1 VKIIRDS
8 DDDVIEASVCTTG
21 AFDGVHVGH
30 QAVIREVKRRAEARG
45 VASAVV
51 TFDKPPALVGRPES
65 APKLLTRLERKLE
78 LLDELGVD
86 VVYVIEFGPE
96 RAATTA
102 QEFVDEVFVGRLGTR
117 EILVGND
124 FKFGKGRE
132 GTVQF
137 LEEAGAGA
145 GFDVEGLDL
154 IVHDPSATEHVSS
167 TAIRRALNGGA
178 VEQANA
184 MLGRP
189 FELVGEV
196 TKGDQRGRTIGF
208 PTANVVLS
216 EDMARPANGVYACN
230 YVLPDGS
237 VTGAAINVGV
247 RPTFY
252 EQADAAVLEAHLL
265 DFPDDSASPV
275 DTDQVVGWEA
285 GNLYGTQARVQFLH
299 FLRSERRFN
308 GIDELKSQ
316 LDDDIAVTRTL
327 LAE

>member
-1 VKIIRDS
+1 MKIIRDS
-8 DDDVIEASVCTTG
+8 DEATVEASVCTTG

-30 QAVIREVKRRAEARG
+30 QAVINEVKARAEARG

-51 TFDKPPALVGRPES
+51 TFDVHPALVVRPES

-78 LLDELGVD
+78 LLDGLGVD
-86 VVYVIEFGPE
+86 VVYLIEFDTE

-102 QEFVDEVFVGRLGTR
+102 EEFVADVFVERLGAQ
-117 EILVGND
+117 EILVGSD

-137 LEEAGAGA
+137 LEEAGARY
-145 GFDVEGLDL
+145 GFSVEGLDL
-154 IVHDPSATEHVSS
+154 VLHDPAATEHVSS
-167 TAIRRALNGGA
+167 TAIRRALNGGN
-178 VEQANA
+178 VEQVNS

-196 TKGDQRGRTIGF
+196 VQGDQRGRTIGF
-208 PTANVVLS
+208 PTANVVLV

-237 VTGAAINVGV
+237 IAVAAVNIGV

-252 EQADAAVLEAHLL
+252 EQADAAVLEAHVL
-265 DFPDDSASPV
+265 DFPTDSSALV
-275 DTDQVVGWEA
+275 DTDEVTSWEA
-285 GNLYGTQARVQFLH
+285 GNLYGTTAQVQFRK

-308 GIDELKSQ
+308 GIDELQTQ
-316 LDDDIAVTRTL
+316 LDDDIEATRSAL
-327 LAE
+327 R